1 MIVNLMKKENIDLKI
16 LINLMMEI
24 LNEYVL
30 LLQKGVTPY

>member
-24 LNEYVL
+24 LNEFVL

>member
-1 MIVNLMKKENIDLKI
+1 MKKENIDLKI

-24 LNEYVL
+24 LNEFVL

>member
-24 LNEYVL
+24 LNEFVL
-30 LLQKGVTPY
+30 LLKKGVTPY

>member
-16 LINLMMEI
+16 LVNLMMEI
-24 LNEYVL
+24 LNEFVL

>member
-24 LNEYVL
+24 LNEFVL
-30 LLQKGVTPY
+30 LLQKGVMKH

>member
-1 MIVNLMKKENIDLKI
+1 MILNLMKKENIDLKI

-24 LNEYVL
+24 LNEFVL

>member
-24 LNEYVL
+24 LNEFVL
-30 LLQKGVTPY
+30 LLQKGITPY

>member
-16 LINLMMEI
+16 LINLMMAI
-24 LNEYVL
+24 LNEFVL

>member
-24 LNEYVL
+24 LNEFVL
-30 LLQKGVTPY
+30 LLQKGVTPF